1 MITAFMTTLVQM
13 ARILLFLVTG
23 FCLNRLHILR
33 KETGICISRLVT
45 MVFLPAMVAH
55 NNMMHFN
62 LADVGNYGML
72 VLLGGALWGVVTL
85 LAMPVAKKMGS
96 GNFQERGVYLY
107 GLSFPNTG
115 AVGTPLAI
123 ALLGSAGYFRFGIF
137 LLVFSIMTYA
147 WGVGLFLDVERKN
160 RLKRFFIHL
169 LNPTFISMIIGMT
182 LAALGAR
189 TWMPALVTNFVG
201 DLGSCYVPIS
211 LLLTGFSIAD
221 YPMND
226 VFNRPKSYL
235 FTLLRLI
242 VIPLFVLGIAF
253 LLKLPL
259 DIAILIV
266 LAFAGPSGM
275 NVVVFPA
282 SYGQDCRT
290 GASIVLLSSLGSII
304 TVPILYALVQYFFT

>member
-1 MITAFMTTLVQM
+1 MLTAFLTTLAQM
-13 ARILLFLVTG
+13 ARILLFLLTG
-23 FCLNRLHILR
+23 YSLNRLHILR
-33 KETGICISRLVT
+33 KETGTCISRLVT
-45 MVFLPAMVAH
+45 MVFLPAMVVH
-55 NNMMHFN
+55 NNMMEFN
-62 LADVGNYGML
+62 LQDIGNYGLL
-72 VLLGGALWGVVTL
+72 VLSGGVLWAVVTL
-85 LAMPVAKKMGS
+85 LAMPVAKKMGN

-115 AVGTPLAI
+115 AVGTPLAL
-123 ALLGSAGYFRFGIF
+123 ALLGSAGFFRFGMF
-137 LLVFSIMTYA
+137 LLTFSIMTYA

-169 LNPTFISMIIGMT
+169 LNPTFISMMCGMT

-189 TWMPALVTNFVG
+189 SWMPALITDFVG
-201 DLGSCYVPIS
+201 DLGSCYVPVS
-211 LLLTGFSIAD
+211 LLLTGFTIAD

-226 VFNRPKSYL
+226 VFTRPKSYF

-242 VIPLFVLGIAF
+242 VIPLLVLGIAWVAG
-253 LLKLPL
+253 LPK
-259 DIAILIV
+259 DIVVLAI

-290 GASIVLLSSLGSII
+290 GASIVMISSLGAIL
-304 TVPILYALVQYFFT
+304 TVPLLYALVQILFH

>member
-1 MITAFMTTLVQM
+1 MITAFMTTLAQM

-45 MVFLPAMVAH
+45 MVFLPAMVIYT
-55 NNMMHFN
+55 NMMEFN
-62 LADVGNYGML
+62 LANVGSYGIL
-72 VLLGGALWGVVTL
+72 VLSGGLLWTVVML
-85 LAMPVAKKMGS
+85 LMQPVAKKLGGGS
-96 GNFQERGVYLY
+96 FQERGVYLY

-115 AVGTPLAI
+115 AVGTPLVL
-123 ALLGSAGYFRFGIF
+123 ALLGTAGLFRFNLF

-147 WGVGLFLDVERKN
+147 WGVGLFLDMERKN
-160 RLKRFFIHL
+160 PVKRFFIHL
-169 LNPTFISMIIGMT
+169 FNPVFISMLIGM
-182 LAALGAR
+182 LLGAFGAR
-189 TWMPALVTNFVG
+189 NWMPDLITNFVG